1 VDVHDHGGGL
11 SQFEITRPEMPM
23 KIRAIAAVA
32 IAVRSVIFL
41 FAAGIPA
48 QTPGVRLL
56 ASNGVQGALNEII
69 PQCEHAIG
77 HPLAVEFG
85 TTASI
90 KPRIEGGEAFD
101 FTLLTADAIDA
112 LIKEG
117 KLAPD
122 SRASVARVGIGIG
135 IRAGA
140 AKPDVSTP
148 EALKK
153 ALLNAKSI
161 TYAAAG
167 ASRPATDKM
176 IASMGIADA
185 LKSKTLLLSGAEE
198 TAGAVRDGEADILIT
213 LISEIMSAKGLA
225 LAGPLPKEFQAY
237 IAFAAGV
244 SPNAKN
250 ADAAKA
256 AVKFLTGPK
265 AEAAYKAKGM
275 EPGT

>member
-1 VDVHDHGGGL
+1 
-11 SQFEITRPEMPM
+11 M
-23 KIRAIAAVA
+23 KVPVLAVSAIA
-32 IAVRSVIFL
+32 ISGIILL
-41 FAAGIPA
+41 FAAGVRA
-48 QTPGVRLL
+48 QTPAVRLL

-77 HPLAVEFG
+77 HRLGVEFG

-101 FTLLTADAIDA
+101 FTVLTADAIDA

-117 KLAPD
+117 KLTAD

-148 EALKK
+148 DTLKK
-153 ALLNAKSI
+153 ALLNAKTI
-161 TYAAAG
+161 TYASAG

-176 IASMGIADA
+176 LASMGIADA

-198 TAGAVRDGEADILIT
+198 TAAAVRDGKAEIVIT

-250 ADAAKA
+250 GDAAKA
-256 AVKFLTGPK
+256 GVKFLTGPK
-265 AEAAYKAKGM
+265 AAAAYKAKGM